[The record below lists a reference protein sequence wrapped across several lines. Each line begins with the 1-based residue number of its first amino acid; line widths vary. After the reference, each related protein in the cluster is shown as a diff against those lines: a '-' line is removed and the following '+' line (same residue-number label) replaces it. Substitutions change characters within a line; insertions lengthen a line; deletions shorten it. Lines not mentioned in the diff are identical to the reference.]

1 MLPSKVF
8 QINYQDY
15 AFLVTK
21 DIEKIKDWEKINGNF
36 DFVLGKT
43 RNGLFA
49 ASIIAN
55 ELQIPMGVFEAPRHT
70 EYINYRVFLP
80 KDILENMSYKV
91 LVVDSLC
98 GTGNTLKNIVMKLKK
113 DYPLIDVVTYCPI
126 TDIKS
131 FIKPNITSLEIKEF
145 IQPPWELKSFTPQA
159 HLDRLENYDIKGS
172 PEKENCFGFSDLIL
186 QKDIEYF
193 LGYSFFWNL
202 NFEKEYEKINSTSG
216 ISVLSFE
223 KNNLDNIHE
232 LKTTYINLLKLK
244 EQFIKENGVTHFF
257 EKNLKQALILSQM
270 CAVTKIIYFEENVCF
285 EIKAF
290 EVNINN

>member
-15 AFLVTK
+15 SFLVTK
-21 DIEKIKDWEKINGNF
+21 DMEKIKQWEKTNGNF
-36 DFVLGKT
+36 DFILGKT

-49 ASIIAN
+49 ASIVAN

-70 EYINYRVFLP
+70 NYTDYRIFLP
-80 KDILENMSYKV
+80 QDMLENKPYKI

-98 GTGNTLKNIVMKLKK
+98 GTGATLKNISMKLKEE
-113 DYPLIDVVTYCPI
+113 YPLVEIVTYCPI
-126 TDIKS
+126 TDMNS
-131 FIKPNITSLEIKEF
+131 LIKPDILSLEIKEF
-145 IQPPWELKSFTPQA
+145 IQPPWELRSFTPQA

-172 PEKENCFGFSDLIL
+172 PEKENCFGFSNLTL
-186 QKDIEYF
+186 QTEIEAF

-216 ISVLSFE
+216 VSVLSFE
-223 KNNLDNIHE
+223 KDNLNNVQE

-244 EQFIKENGVTHFF
+244 EQFIKDNGITHFF
-257 EKNLKQALILSQM
+257 EKNLKQALLLSQM
-270 CAVTKIIYFEENVCF
+270 CAVTKIIYFEEEVCF
-285 EIKAF
+285 KIQAF
-290 EVNINN
+290 EIDIND